1 MTRLVLAGIAG
12 LMMSSDELRGQPQS
26 ASHAA
31 WLNEQDALAIP
42 VRLPDDAPGEASVWI
57 RYVHQGGKLNRDGK
71 SFRLQLRESALEEG
85 SINGS
90 TILDALTGEGVDL
103 LRWRAMVLDTQVCS
117 QRSKEEHPD
126 TGRGTAEVGGAGE
139 EVKRWVEV
147 TPTASFPLSQ
157 EGPRHLDIKMC
168 AGQEGEQQVLPH
180 RHGFFT
186 IGVAGGEIIENLGT
200 LWRSAY
206 QFDAKGLFVIGHR
219 YKLRQ
224 MEKTDVVKVT
234 HKIPLIQYPD
244 WSAFTEAAPHDAKW
258 VAVEKGGEPLETFQH
273 PPCAVYVLG
282 TDEDGLP
289 AQLVGACHSHVSLP
303 SIDGGRVSVPT
314 AGSLVM
320 YDRVL
325 KQVWERGRREEGG
338 NSARGKRGH

>member
-1 MTRLVLAGIAG
+1 
-12 LMMSSDELRGQPQS
+12 MMSSDELRGQPQS
-26 ASHAA
+26 VSHAA
-31 WLNEQDALAIP
+31 WLHEQDALAIP
-42 VRLPDDAPGEASVWI
+42 VRPPDDAPGEASVWI

-71 SFRLQLRESALEEG
+71 SFRLQLRGSALEEG
-85 SINGS
+85 SITGS

-103 LRWRAMVLDTQVCS
+103 SRWRAMVLDTQACA

-126 TGRGTAEVGGAGE
+126 RGRGTAEVGGTVE

-168 AGQEGEQQVLPH
+168 AGQKGVQQVLPQ
-180 RHGFFT
+180 RDGFFT

-200 LWRSAY
+200 LWRTAY

-234 HKIPLIQYPD
+234 HKIPLIQYSD
-244 WSAFTEAAPHDAKW
+244 WSAFTEAAPQDAKW
-258 VAVEKGGEPLETFQH
+258 IAVEKGGEPLETFQH
-273 PPCAVYVLG
+273 PQCAVYVLG

-289 AQLVGACHSHVSLP
+289 PQVVGACHSHVTLP
-303 SIDGGRVSVPT
+303 SIDGGRVSVAT

-325 KQVWERGRREEGG
+325 KQVWEEGGKSARRKRGRGG
-338 NSARGKRGH
+338 V